1 MLKVNNLFLRYT
13 REFYALYN
21 INIDI
26 ADNEKVAFVG
36 HDESG
41 KTSLIRIFA
50 KLEKMTKGEVF
61 IKEIPLE
68 KLNYKTDISAGYVP
82 ACPVFLEK
90 KSVYENFKYILKG
103 WGYSDSEMEAKINE
117 TIIEYSLEKIKDT
130 KLKDLSLEEKYVL
143 SLIRLTFRELEFLMV
158 DNIFGRWELMQDI
171 QNGGQQSFWDEDIDN
186 GIIDESE
193 IELKVMEHLSRFTI
207 FTRMNPIMADFY
219 CTHGVICPSKTVKE
233 IYKKLEKSKK
243 LEVRRTPSTTATG
256 RASTFFADEKKQI
269 TELRWRG

>member
-1 MLKVNNLFLRYT
+1 MKKILIVDDEPDIRNTLR
-13 REFYALYN
+13 E
-21 INIDI
+21 I
-26 ADNEKVAFVG
+26 
-36 HDESG
+36 
-41 KTSLIRIFA
+41 
-50 KLEKMTKGEVF
+50 LEYEDYEV
-61 IKEIPLE
+61 
-68 KLNYKTDISAGYVP
+68 
-82 ACPVFLEK
+82 
-90 KSVYENFKYILKG
+90 
-103 WGYSDSEMEAKINE
+103 
-117 TIIEYSLEKIKDT
+117 
-130 KLKDLSLEEKYVL
+130 
-143 SLIRLTFRELEFLMV
+143 
-158 DNIFGRWELMQDI
+158 
-171 QNGGQQSFWDEDIDN
+171 EDIDN

>member
-1 MLKVNNLFLRYT
+1 MLKVNNLFLRYS

-26 ADNEKVAFVG
+26 EDNEKVAFVG

-61 IKEIPLE
+61 IKDIPID

-117 TIIEYSLEKIKDT
+117 IIIEYSLEKIKDT
-130 KLKDLSLEEKYVL
+130 KLKDLTMEEKYVL
-143 SLIRLTFRELEFLMV
+143 SLIRLTFRELEFLMI
-158 DNIFGRWELMQDI
+158 DNIF
-171 QNGGQQSFWDEDIDN
+171 DN
-186 GIIDESE
+186 
-193 IELKVMEHLSRFTI
+193 LSQT
-207 FTRMNPIMADFY
+207 TLEV
-219 CTHGVICPSKTVKE
+219 VISL
-233 IYKKLEKSKK
+233 IKKLATKKTTLIVATTREEIASKLCKRKIYFKHGSIVSSLEK
-243 LEVRRTPSTTATG
+243 
-256 RASTFFADEKKQI
+256 D
-269 TELRWRG
+269 

>member
-1 MLKVNNLFLRYT
+1 MLKVKNLFLRYT

-26 ADNEKVAFVG
+26 EANEKVAFVG
-36 HDESG
+36 QDESG

-61 IKEIPLE
+61 IKDIPLD
-68 KLNYKTDISAGYVP
+68 KLNFKTDISAGYVP

-103 WGYSDSEMEAKINE
+103 WGYSDSEMEAKINDV
-117 TIIEYSLEKIKDT
+117 IIEYSLEKIKDT

-158 DNIFGRWELMQDI
+158 DNIFDHLTQTTLEVV
-171 QNGGQQSFWDEDIDN
+171 
-186 GIIDESE
+186 
-193 IELKVMEHLSRFTI
+193 IELIKKIATKKTTLIVATTKEEI
-207 FTRMNPIMADFY
+207 A
-219 CTHGVICPSKTVKE
+219 SKLCKRKIYFKYGSIVDSLDKE
-233 IYKKLEKSKK
+233 
-243 LEVRRTPSTTATG
+243 
-256 RASTFFADEKKQI
+256 
-269 TELRWRG
+269 